1 MVVGWDG
8 LCRKLGKVCRGNK
21 ACKPLKKDVGKL
33 DKTGKSLLNK
43 GNSSNKC
50 KRV

>member
-1 MVVGWDG
+1 MVAGWDG

-33 DKTGKSLLNK
+33 DKTGKALLNK
-43 GNSSNKC
+43 GNSNKC